1 MRVVVLILVHLSRA
15 ALRLPILRCLSILTK
30 GIRRTL
36 LCLMTVCTHTIRS
49 MVMALMCDSLLSGK
63 ISLSVV
69 LLVLRKP
76 FLLYSCHR
84 IRRLNNLILILDLL
98 LSLQWSSTRSLNR
111 SRLGRSYILE
121 LSIRA
126 NRCVLDLRLDYL
138 LHWLLNLD
146 IRI

>member
-30 GIRRTL
+30 GIWKAL
-36 LCLMTVCTHTIRS
+36 LCLMTVRTYTVRS
-49 MVMALMCDSLLSGK
+49 MVMTLMCDSLLSGK

-98 LSLQWSSTRSLNR
+98 LSLLWSSTRSLNR

-126 NRCVLDLRLDYL
+126 NCCILDLRLYYL
-138 LHWLLNLD
+138 LNWLLNLN